1 MLQCHSIKSLA
12 KRICKTHSL
21 DSTAQGD
28 LLTEQVDLLS
38 KQINLRSSSHLCTD
52 LQWTEMVKLDDNDSG
67 GAMTA
72 QTHCA
77 NLANTTKITMTRK

>member
-1 MLQCHSIKSLA
+1 MFLA
-12 KRICKTHSL
+12 KRMCKTHSL

-38 KQINLRSSSHLCTD
+38 KQFDLLSTTHFCTD
-52 LQWTEMVKLDDNDSG
+52 LQRTEMVKLDDNDTG
-67 GAMTA
+67 GAMAA

-77 NLANTTKITMTRK
+77 NSANKTDFTMTRK

>member
-1 MLQCHSIKSLA
+1 M
-12 KRICKTHSL
+12 CKTHSL

-38 KQINLRSSSHLCTD
+38 KQVNLLFAAHFSIA
-52 LQWTEMVKLDDNDSG
+52 LQWTKLVKLDDNDTG
-67 GAMTA
+67 GAMAA

-77 NLANTTKITMTRK
+77 NSANKT